1 MMKRQTLAILFYLR
15 HDKAKTLSQVPVY
28 MRITVNGRRSEMAIQ
43 RTVNPEK
50 WNNEGGFAKGTKK
63 ETRDLN
69 EYLDLLRSKVYT
81 AQRDLIEEHKNIT
94 AVALRNRVQGIAEE
108 QKTLNEVFVYH
119 NHLMKEKVPGEYSKT
134 TLTRYETTFRHVKE
148 FVRIK
153 YRTDDI
159 FLNQLNHEFITEFD
173 HFLRTKHSCNHN
185 SAIKYIKN
193 LRKVINLAVNNDWL
207 NKDPFKNFSVK
218 LKEVRRDFLTEDELQ
233 KLVSHE
239 FNIMRLDQ
247 VRDIFIFS
255 CYTGLAYVDV
265 EKLTENNIRK
275 GIDGNLWIYTER
287 TKTKTE
293 SNVPLLPEASRIINK
308 YKDNPETINK
318 DRLLPVISNQKV
330 NAYLKEIATVTGI
343 KKTLTFHLARHT
355 FATTVTLLN
364 DVPIE
369 TVSKLLGH
377 KGIRTTQIYAKVVE
391 KKVSND
397 MIKLTDKLSKNRT
410 KKAGH
415 G

>member
-1 MMKRQTLAILFYLR
+1 MC
-15 HDKAKTLSQVPVY
+15 S
-28 MRITVNGRRSEMAIQ
+28 S
-43 RTVNPEK
+43 
-50 WNNEGGFAKGTKK
+50 
-63 ETRDLN
+63 DL
-69 EYLDLLRSKVYT
+69 
-81 AQRDLIEEHKNIT
+81 
-94 AVALRNRVQGIAEE
+94 
-108 QKTLNEVFVYH
+108 
-119 NHLMKEKVPGEYSKT
+119 KT

-355 FATTVTLLN
+355 FSTTVTLLN

>member
-1 MMKRQTLAILFYLR
+1 MKRQTLAILFYLR
-15 HDKAKTLSQVPVY
+15 HDKANTLSQVPVY

-173 HFLRTKHSCNHN
+173 HFLRD
-185 SAIKYIKN
+185 
-193 LRKVINLAVNNDWL
+193 RK
-207 NKDPFKNFSVK
+207 SV
-218 LKEVRRDFLTEDELQ
+218 V
-233 KLVSHE
+233 
-239 FNIMRLDQ
+239 
-247 VRDIFIFS
+247 
-255 CYTGLAYVDV
+255 
-265 EKLTENNIRK
+265 
-275 GIDGNLWIYTER
+275 
-287 TKTKTE
+287 
-293 SNVPLLPEASRIINK
+293 
-308 YKDNPETINK
+308 
-318 DRLLPVISNQKV
+318 
-330 NAYLKEIATVTGI
+330 
-343 KKTLTFHLARHT
+343 
-355 FATTVTLLN
+355 
-364 DVPIE
+364 
-369 TVSKLLGH
+369 
-377 KGIRTTQIYAKVVE
+377 
-391 KKVSND
+391 
-397 MIKLTDKLSKNRT
+397 
-410 KKAGH
+410 
-415 G
+415 